1 MNTEDVGVGVVEEVK
16 AEEIQIDTSR
26 FRSWRKKDRNPSAY
40 QYIGPTF
47 ANSFAEEKHWTP
59 IEVAKQWGVSP
70 DLIRSLFRNE
80 PGVLK
85 FDRPATRA
93 KRSYATM
100 RIPDSVLVRVHT
112 RMSSRA
118 TVLR

>member
-1 MNTEDVGVGVVEEVK
+1 MSTEEVI
-16 AEEIQIDTSR
+16 AEEIQIHTKL
-26 FRSWRKKDRNPSAY
+26 FLSWRKKDPRAY
-40 QYIGPTF
+40 QYVGPTYT
-47 ANSFAEEKHWTP
+47 NSFAEEKHWTP
-59 IEVAKQWGVSP
+59 IEVAKQWGVSS

-85 FDRPATRA
+85 FDRPASRA
-93 KRSYATM
+93 KRSYATL

>member
-1 MNTEDVGVGVVEEVK
+1 MNTEEI
-16 AEEIQIDTSR
+16 AEQLAQSVR
-26 FRSWRKKDRNPSAY
+26 FRSWRKKYGDGGKADRESVGEAY

-47 ANSFAEEKHWTP
+47 TNSFAEEKHWSP
-59 IEVAKQWGVSP
+59 IEVAKAWGVSS

-100 RIPDSVLVRVHT
+100 RIPDSVLTRVHT
-112 RMSSRA
+112 RLSSRA
-118 TVLR
+118 SVLK